1 MDDGRR
7 RAGVELRRVDRVV
20 NENLREVQPTIFFAV
35 PRIWEKLHA
44 VALIK
49 ASDATWFK
57 RKVLNFGLNL
67 GRRIGRIKVAHGGDH
82 TVSSASC
89 TPSAG

>member
-1 MDDGRR
+1 MNFAESID
-7 RAGVELRRVDRVV
+7 VV

-57 RKVLNFGLNL
+57 RKILNFGLGL
-67 GRRIGRIKVAHGGDH
+67 GASDRQDQSRPRR
-82 TVSSASC
+82 
-89 TPSAG
+89 

>member
-1 MDDGRR
+1 MLNFAESID
-7 RAGVELRRVDRVV
+7 VV

-44 VALIK
+44 VALIR
-49 ASDATWFK
+49 ANDATWFK
-57 RKVLNFGLNL
+57 RRILNFGLSL

-82 TVSSASC
+82 TRRSRHPA

>member
-1 MDDGRR
+1 MVG
-7 RAGVELRRVDRVV
+7 AGPVLNFAESIDVV

-44 VALIK
+44 VALIR

-57 RKVLNFGLNL
+57 RKILNFGLGL
-67 GRRIGRIKVAHGGDH
+67 GASDRAGSRSPTVATTPCRRAC
-82 TVSSASC
+82 C